1 MSISVADRRQMKIP
15 ARILPSTLVFH
26 SFNDAIN
33 STMAVLTEE
42 SSILS
47 LQALVSVQLFLLTMH
62 RYNAASRLEGLA
74 VRIAFQLDLHR
85 CPLHTHPKPDKETEL
100 CKRLF
105 WSIFC
110 IDRYIC
116 IRLGNPLG
124 MRSDDADVCYPHAER
139 HGNTNSEDEDT
150 GKVLTL
156 QIHNEF
162 SY

>member
-1 MSISVADRRQMKIP
+1 M
-15 ARILPSTLVFH
+15 T
-26 SFNDAIN
+26 
-33 STMAVLTEE
+33 VLTEE

-85 CPLHTHPKPDKETEL
+85 CPLQTQQKPDKEAEL

-124 MRSDDADVCYPHAER
+124 MRSDDVNVCYPHAER
-139 HGNTNSEDEDT
+139 HGESGSEDEDAGGST
-150 GKVLTL
+150 AQVNDKFLA
-156 QIHNEF
+156 NW
-162 SY
+162 